1 MGSPLP
7 SVRLAIFQGPL
18 DVLLRRIQEQ
28 KLDITELSLVAVTRQ
43 FLAHAQG
50 MGTDDGP
57 LLAAFLRVA
66 AQLMHL
72 KSRALL
78 HEPPE
83 PEDEAA
89 GSLEDQLRGYE
100 RFRQLMTTV
109 AAWEEGRG
117 ASYQRTA
124 PTPLPAFAPPAL
136 VGYAPEDLVG
146 ALAAVLEE
154 KEDDLPTVARRTVH
168 IETYLARIDALLTR
182 HGRTGFRAVIEPAQ
196 SLEEIVV
203 AFLAVLE
210 FLRLGKAAVRQDA
223 LYADICILPAN
234 PARAAHSSDTANA
247 APPVGVA
254 PAVNAAPA
262 TAPGHARDA
271 FARAPLEGG

>member
-18 DVLLRRIQEQ
+18 DVLLRLIQEQ

-83 PEDEAA
+83 PEEEAA
-89 GSLEDQLRGYE
+89 GLLEDQLRGYE

-109 AAWEEGRG
+109 AAWQDERG

-124 PTPLPAFAPPAL
+124 PTPLPEFAPPAL
-136 VGYAPEDLVG
+136 VGYAPADLVG

-168 IETYLARIDALLTR
+168 IETYLERIDALLAGR
-182 HGRTGFRAVIEPAQ
+182 GRTGFREVIEPAQ

-223 LYADICILPAN
+223 LYADIRILPADA
-234 PARAAHSSDTANA
+234 ARAANSSDSASA

-254 PAVNAAPA
+254 PAVHAAPA
-262 TAPGHARDA
+262 TDQGHARDA